1 MHEEVD
7 KNHALATY
15 AQALSHPV
23 RLAIIQ
29 RLAEQGVCFHGDMA
43 AVLPVAPSTLSQHLK
58 VLKDAGIIKGEID
71 PPRVRYCLNT
81 AKIKEIKE
89 SFGIFLE
96 SALQGGVANC

>member
-1 MHEEVD
+1 MPEALDE
-7 KNHALATY
+7 NQALATY

-23 RLAIIQ
+23 RLAIIR
-29 RLAEQGVCFHGDMA
+29 RLAEQSVCFHGNMA

-58 VLKDAGIIKGEID
+58 VLKDAGLIKGEID

-89 SFGIFLE
+89 LFDIFLE
-96 SALQGGVANC
+96 YALQGGVENC